1 MGAIN
6 LRKQYIDTIMSTKLS
21 GDDVA
26 MDDEANLAFLESLS
40 LEELRELAEEEI
52 S

>member
-6 LRKQYIDTIMSTKLS
+6 LRKQYINKIMSTKLS

-26 MDDEANLAFLESLS
+26 MDEESNLAFLESLS
-40 LEELRELAEEEI
+40 LPELKELAEVED
-52 S
+52 